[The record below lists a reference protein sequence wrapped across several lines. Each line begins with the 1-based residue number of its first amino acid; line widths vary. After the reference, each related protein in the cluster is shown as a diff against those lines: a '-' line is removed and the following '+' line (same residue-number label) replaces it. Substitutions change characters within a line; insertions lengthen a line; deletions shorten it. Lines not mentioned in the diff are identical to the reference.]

1 MKYYEGAVYPVVTIQ
16 TLAPHYQDLGDL
28 GVSHNN
34 QQTDHLEPASHHRE
48 LLCSSRHSIIV
59 IRRLHHQEQGFATP
73 RGFCSHEAGFRIPLS
88 IGPCSLYF
96 AFICDKSIKLRIIY
110 YLA

>member
-48 LLCSSRHSIIV
+48 LLCSSSHSIIV

-73 RGFCSHEAGFRIPLS
+73 RGFCSHEAEFKILLS

-96 AFICDKSIKLRIIY
+96 VFIFIHVEEVKKSIK
-110 YLA
+110 